1 MKIDFKQVYKDR
13 ILEINRQIR
22 AAIIKKDW
30 TKKALL
36 EAEKVD
42 LQKKIDGMRWSGE

>member
-1 MKIDFKQVYKDR
+1 MRIDFKQVYKDR
-13 ILEINRQIR
+13 ILEINKQIKV
-22 AAIIKKDW
+22 AIVKKDW

-42 LQKKIDGMRWSGE
+42 LQKKIDEMR